1 MTGSYRIAPQYAD
14 KIPPIERPLLIVMM
28 TGWIDASNAAATAM
42 ETLVS
47 RTNATTLYEFDPD
60 QFVDYRAR
68 RPTMELRNGVNTR
81 IDWATP
87 KLMLGRDRDLRDL
100 LLLTGPEPDSK
111 WQFFAAEVANLA
123 RTLGVRRMLGL
134 GAYPVAT
141 PHTRDV
147 KISCT
152 CNTNELAESLPYLK
166 NSLDVPA
173 GVEAVLERAMAL
185 VEIDAIG
192 LWAQVPHYVS
202 SMSYPGASLALLN
215 AASEVGSV
223 ELDSGDLRDMASVL
237 RDRLDRLMKENPE
250 HETMLKQLEY
260 AFDTANSPE
269 ETPLVDG
276 PLPSGDQLAAELE
289 QFLREHR
296 SDS

>member
-1 MTGSYRIAPQYAD
+1 MD
-14 KIPPIERPLLIVMM
+14 RPLLVVMM
-28 TGWIDASNAAATAM
+28 TGWIDASNAAAAAM
-42 ETLVS
+42 EMLVE
-47 RTNATTLYEFDPD
+47 RTSATTVHEFDPD
-60 QFVDYRAR
+60 QFIDYRAR
-68 RPTMELRNGVNTR
+68 RPTMELRDGVNTR
-81 IDWATP
+81 IEWSTP
-87 KLMLGRDRDLRDL
+87 KVMLGRDRNHRDI
-100 LLLTGPEPDSK
+100 LLLTGPEPDAK

-123 RTLGVRRMLGL
+123 RSLGVRRMLGL

-147 KISCT
+147 KMSCT
-152 CNTNELAESLPYLK
+152 CNSVELANSLPYLK

-173 GVEAVLERAMAL
+173 GVEAVLERAMSL

-202 SMSYPGASLALLN
+202 SMSYPAASLALIN
-215 AASEVGSV
+215 AVSEVGSV
-223 ELDSGDLRDMASVL
+223 ELDSGDLREMATML
-237 RDRLDRLMKENPE
+237 RDRLNHLMKENPE
-250 HETMLKQLEY
+250 HETMLRQLEY
-260 AFDTANSPE
+260 AFDVAHSPE

>member
-1 MTGSYRIAPQYAD
+1 M
-14 KIPPIERPLLIVMM
+14 IVMM
-28 TGWIDASNAAATAM
+28 TGWIDASNAAAAAM
-42 ETLVS
+42 EMLVT
-47 RTNATTLYEFDPD
+47 RTNATTVYEFDPD
-60 QFVDYRAR
+60 QFIDYRAR
-68 RPTMELRNGVNTR
+68 RPKMELREGVNTR
-81 IDWATP
+81 IEWSTP
-87 KLMLGRDRDLRDL
+87 KMMLGKDRDSRDI
-100 LLLTGPEPDSK
+100 LLLTGPEPDAK

-123 RTLGVRRMLGL
+123 RSLGVRRMLGL

-152 CNTNELAESLPYLK
+152 CNTTALAESLPYLK

-185 VEIDAIG
+185 VDIDAIG

-202 SMSYPGASLALLN
+202 SMSYPAASLALIN

-223 ELDSGDLRDMASVL
+223 ELESGDLKEMATML
-237 RDRLDRLMKENPE
+237 RDRLNHLMQENPE
-250 HETMLKQLEY
+250 HETMLRQLEY
-260 AFDTANSPE
+260 AFDVANSPE
-269 ETPLVDG
+269 ETPLIDG

>member
-1 MTGSYRIAPQYAD
+1 
-14 KIPPIERPLLIVMM
+14 MM
-28 TGWIDASNAAATAM
+28 TGWIDASNAAASAM
-42 ETLVS
+42 EMIVS

-60 QFVDYRAR
+60 QFIDYRAR
-68 RPTMELRNGVNTR
+68 RPTMELRIGVNTR

-87 KLMLGRDRDLRDL
+87 KLLLGQDRNSRDVL
-100 LLLTGPEPDSK
+100 LLVGPEPDSK
-111 WQFFAAEVANLA
+111 WQYFAAEVANLA
-123 RTLGVRRMLGL
+123 RSLGVRRMLGL

-141 PHTRDV
+141 PHTREV
-147 KISCT
+147 KVSCT
-152 CNTNELAESLPYLK
+152 CNSPELAESLPYLK

-173 GVEAVLERAMAL
+173 GVESVLERAMAL
-185 VEIDAIG
+185 VGIDAIG

-202 SMSYPGASLALLN
+202 SMSYPAASLALLN

-223 ELDSGDLRDMASVL
+223 ELDNGDLRDMAMVL
-237 RDRLDRLMKENPE
+237 RERLDRLMKENPE
-250 HETMLKQLEY
+250 HEAMLKQLEY
-260 AFDTANSPE
+260 AFDVAHSPE